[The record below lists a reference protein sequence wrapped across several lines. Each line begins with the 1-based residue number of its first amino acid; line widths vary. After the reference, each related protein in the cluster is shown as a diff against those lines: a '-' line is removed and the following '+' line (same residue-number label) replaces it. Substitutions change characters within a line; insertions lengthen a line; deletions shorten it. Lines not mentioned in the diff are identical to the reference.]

1 MPGDIG
7 ENVTDPRTVAD
18 TRKSSKV
25 PLTRAVADSARYG
38 GLRKLTL
45 FQLASY
51 GDPDGTRIR
60 PALQTVADL
69 CGLNVRSVRRYVRG
83 FEADGV
89 LVQVAGARHHRAAEY
104 YLDVR
109 AIRPDSMESA
119 LTDRTDR
126 TLATSDRTLATSRPD
141 SRSPPTYQDHSDNQA
156 PPTDSA
162 VAGQPADGA
171 PRMPGEIE
179 NMIETRK
186 RWRENSDDPKYH
198 ALVDAQI
205 HDLETELERNGHA

>member
-1 MPGDIG
+1 MDGSK
-7 ENVTDPRTVAD
+7 VAD
-18 TRKSSKV
+18 PPNSGKRSPP
-25 PLTRAVADSARYG
+25 PLTKAVADSGRYG

-51 GDPDGTRIR
+51 GDPDGTRIY
-60 PALQTVADL
+60 PSLKSVAEL

-89 LVQVAGARHHRAAEY
+89 LVQVAGARHHRAVEY
-104 YLDVR
+104 YLDVA

-141 SRSPPTYQDHSDNQA
+141 SRSPPIYQDHSYNQA
-156 PPTDSA
+156 PPDPPA
-162 VAGQPADGA
+162 NGQSRGA

-186 RWRENSDDPKYH
+186 RWRDNSDDPKYH

-205 HDLETELERNGHA
+205 RDLETELERA

>member
-1 MPGDIG
+1 MDGSK
-7 ENVTDPRTVAD
+7 VAD
-18 TRKSSKV
+18 PPNSGKRSPP
-25 PLTRAVADSARYG
+25 PLTKAVADSGRYG

-51 GDPDGTRIR
+51 GDPDGTRIY
-60 PALQTVADL
+60 PSLKSVAEL
-69 CGLNVRSVRRYVRG
+69 CGLNVRSVRRYVRD

-89 LVQVAGARHHRAAEY
+89 LVQVAGARHHRGAEY
-104 YLDVR
+104 YLDLA

-126 TLATSDRTLATSRPD
+126 TLATSGRTLATSRPD

-171 PRMPGEIE
+171 PRMRGEIE
-179 NMIETRK
+179 DMIENRK
-186 RWRENSDDPKYH
+186 RWRENNDDPKYH

-205 HDLETELERNGHA
+205 RDLETELERTSP

>member
-1 MPGDIG
+1 MS
-7 ENVTDPRTVAD
+7 TVAD
-18 TRKSSKV
+18 APNSGKRP
-25 PLTRAVADSARYG
+25 PLTYHVRESARYA

-69 CGLNVRSVRRYVRG
+69 CGLNVRSVRRYVRD

-89 LVQVAGARHHRAAEY
+89 LVKVAGARHHHAAEY
-104 YLDVR
+104 FLDVA

-119 LTDRTDR
+119 LPDRTDR

-141 SRSPPTYQDHSDNQA
+141 SRSPPTLQDPSDNQA
-156 PPTDSA
+156 PPDPPA
-162 VAGQPADGA
+162 IGQSDGA
-171 PRMPGEIE
+171 WRTRDAIE
-179 NMIETRK
+179 DAIALRK
-186 RWRENSDDPKYH
+186 RWLTESEDPKYH
-198 ALVDAQI
+198 ALVGAELR
-205 HDLETELERNGHA
+205 DLETELEAS